1 MALFLSLPTFKDYD
15 SKIATTDYFIIS
27 WILMP
32 LVMLFSE
39 DATAHALRFP
49 DGVHKS
55 YQDHLKCYICIV
67 SGTCKFITSENSIS
81 YSYLKKRFWIDIP
94 LYEVDDGC
102 QKTKKDSKECDGSLS
117 KPKNMIRNSDGAKI
131 AFDVIHHI

>member
-1 MALFLSLPTFKDYD
+1 
-15 SKIATTDYFIIS
+15 
-27 WILMP
+27 MP

-94 LYEVDDGC
+94 LYEMEDGF
-102 QKTKKDSKECDGSLS
+102 KKSDDSKEYVGSLS